1 MALRGL
7 WVASVVSLLGFAA
20 CGPTNTNHGDDTIV
34 DGDPSGDD
42 APPLCQDYTDTDG
55 DSIADC
61 HDGSSDVDGDTVP
74 NNQDTDSDG
83 DGYTDAQEAGDTD
96 VMTQPQDSDGDGR
109 PNFIDG
115 DSDNDGLTDAGELA
129 AGTDPTSTDTDGDG
143 ASDLVEVTLHDLC
156 VANPTECNGDPNPLD
171 PGSVPSPD
179 DYVFILPYQDPEQ
192 RRPLDFATDIGIADI
207 HFSMD
212 TTGSMG
218 EEITALKMGLSS
230 IITQITS
237 EIPNTAIGVSRYEDF
252 PVSPFGSSSFGDQPF
267 QLHQRVTTNVALA
280 QAGVDLL
287 GTRGGSDLSESG
299 WEALHRIATGALIQW
314 TGGSIGTYDPNLG
327 YDPATNGLIGGVGYR
342 AGALPIAV
350 QITDARSHDTVAVPN
365 PCGGDQLYG
374 SSVSAHSKAAT
385 IAALQAASIRVVGVS
400 SLQNTGGCSPRQ
412 DLEEVATA
420 TGARVPPTAWAG
432 SCGAGQCCTG
442 LNGAARAPDGSGLC
456 PLVFDVSNAGGGL
469 GASVIAGIRALVNYA
484 VIDIS
489 AITDSVPQPNAHG
502 GTTDPADFITD
513 IVPVNLTP
521 LPAGGIVLDGT
532 GHIFLDVQPGT
543 TATFDVEAENTILM
557 PAADPQVFT
566 LKIRVLGDAITTLD
580 TRQVVI
586 IVPPQGTIIE

>member
-61 HDGSSDVDGDTVP
+61 HDGTADVDGDTVP

-96 VMTQPQDSDGDGR
+96 VMSQPQDSDGDGR
-109 PNFIDG
+109 PNFIDP

-171 PGSVPSPD
+171 PGSVPSTD

-212 TTGSMG
+212 TTGSMSG
-218 EEITALKMGLSS
+218 EISQLITRLGE
-230 IITQITS
+230 IITQVS
-237 EIPNTAIGVSRYEDF
+237 AEIPSTAFGVSRYEDY
-252 PVSPFGSSSFGDQPF
+252 PVSNYGSFGDLPYE
-267 QLHQRVTTNVALA
+267 LHQRITTNTTLA
-280 QAGVDLL
+280 HAGVAAL
-287 GTRGGSDLSESG
+287 GLGSGNDTPESG
-299 WEALHRIATGALIQW
+299 WDALYHIATGGALNW
-314 TGGSIGTYDPNLG
+314 TGGNVPAYNASAG
-327 YDPATNGLIGGVGYR
+327 YDPATNGLIGGVGFR
-342 AGALPIAV
+342 SGALPIVV
-350 QITDARSHDTVAVPN
+350 QITDARSHDIVAFP
-365 PCGGDQLYG
+365 GGSCMTSDVYTG
-374 SSVSAHSKAAT
+374 SGITSPGKAT
-385 IAALQAASIRVVGVS
+385 TLTALQGIGARVMYVASGGS
-400 SLQNTGGCSPRQ
+400 GGCNPRL
-412 DLEEVATA
+412 DGVEVATA
-420 TGARVPPTAWAG
+420 TGARVPPAAFGG

-442 LNGAARAPDGSGLC
+442 LNGAAQAPDGAGLC
-456 PLVFDVSNAGGGL
+456 PLVFDINASGAGL
-469 GASVIAGIRALVNYA
+469 GDSIIAGLRALVNYA

-521 LPAGGIVLDGT
+521 LPPGGIVLDAT
-532 GHIFLDVQPGT
+532 GRIFLDVQPGT

-557 PAADPQVFT
+557 PAGDPQVFT